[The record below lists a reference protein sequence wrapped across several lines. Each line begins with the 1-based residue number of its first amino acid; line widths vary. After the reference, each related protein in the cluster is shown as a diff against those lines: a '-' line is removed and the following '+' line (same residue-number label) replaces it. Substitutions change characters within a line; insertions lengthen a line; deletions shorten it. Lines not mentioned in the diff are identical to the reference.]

1 MTPPFLLDTS
11 ALLAHCLEEPGCDTV
26 ETILEQFPGR
36 AGISVV
42 TWLEFKLR
50 LDEIHPDANARHEIL
65 ACYAELLDDP
75 HPVTKEVAGAAY
87 DLRRQAVGRI
97 PNADALIAATA
108 VLEGATLV
116 HRDPHLSDLP
126 PERVKQ
132 IVLPAGT
139 KAPRSAKP

>member
-11 ALLAHCLEEPGCDTV
+11 ALLAHCLEEAGSDTV
-26 ETILEQFPGR
+26 ETLLERFPGQT
-36 AGISVV
+36 GISVV

-50 LDEIHPDANARHEIL
+50 LDEIHPDAGARREIL

-75 HPVTKEVAGAAY
+75 EPVTREVAAAAY
-87 DLRRQAVGRI
+87 DLRRQATRRI

-108 VLEGATLV
+108 MLQDATLV
-116 HRDPHLSDLP
+116 HRDPHLTALP

-132 IVLPAGT
+132 LMLPART
-139 KAPRSAKP
+139 KAPRSTRR